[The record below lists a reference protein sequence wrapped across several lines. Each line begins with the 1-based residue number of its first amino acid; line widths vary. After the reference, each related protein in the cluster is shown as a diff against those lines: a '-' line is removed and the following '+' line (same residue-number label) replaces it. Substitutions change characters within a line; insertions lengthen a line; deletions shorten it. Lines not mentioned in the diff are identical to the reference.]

1 MSIIQFGSQ
10 KAKKESKPMITEAL
24 EIIEYSGADVVHDRL
39 GRRYFQGLTTLKGLK
54 EARKSIGLVLA
65 VNEEEYHGFVE
76 RIFELDYTLDL
87 FYSVYKDTTRNDVM
101 GNAICLTFLP
111 RIVEIIDWVEDLFK
125 EIDARWEDGRDLNLE
140 VSPLFIQICDKLDIE
155 EQDIKV
161 DFDNLLAN
169 SRSKARYM
177 IVELVNGELVVSPYN
192 EKGEALRV
200 IMSKKSLTMR
210 NLLTRY

>member
-10 KAKKESKPMITEAL
+10 KVKKESKPMITEAL

-39 GRRYFQGLTTLKGLK
+39 GRRYFQGINVLKGLK
-54 EARKSIGLVLA
+54 EARYSIGFVLA
-65 VNEEEYHGFVE
+65 VSQEEYYDFVE

-87 FYSVYKDTTRNDVM
+87 FYSVYKDTKRNDVM

-125 EIDARWEDGRDLNLE
+125 EIDARWEEGRDLNGE
-140 VSPLFIQICDKLDIE
+140 AGPLFLQICEKLDIDNE
-155 EQDIKV
+155 SFQI
-161 DFDNLLAN
+161 DFENLIEN

-177 IVELVNGELVVSPYN
+177 IVELVNGQLVISPYN

-200 IMSKKSLTMR
+200 IMSKKSLTMN

>member
-65 VNEEEYHGFVE
+65 VNVEEYHGFVE

-87 FYSVYKDTTRNDVM
+87 FYSVYKDTTRNDIM

-140 VSPLFIQICDKLDIE
+140 VSPLFIQICDKLNIE

-192 EKGEALRV
+192 EKGEALRM
-200 IMSKKSLTMR
+200 IMSKKSLTMS